1 MTESAVA
8 AEPSRAVGTPRSPG
22 TVIVLALITFGIYG
36 LVWYPR
42 NFAELKAYRGKGV
55 GGLGGLLLLFVMV
68 SPFLLP
74 SYVGEMYKED
84 GREAPVSGIT
94 GLWNFVPLV
103 GLIIYISKVQ
113 GALSRFWES
122 KSG

>member
-1 MTESAVA
+1 MTESAA
-8 AEPSRAVGTPRSPG
+8 AAPSSRPLGTPRSPG

-36 LVWYPR
+36 LIWYPR

-55 GGLGGLLLLFVMV
+55 GGLGGLLLLFVFV

-74 SYVGEMYKED
+74 SYVGELYKED
-84 GREAPVSGIT
+84 GKEAPVGAAT

-103 GLIIYISKVQ
+103 GLILYISKVQ

>member
-1 MTESAVA
+1 MTESAATA
-8 AEPSRAVGTPRSPG
+8 APSREVGTPRSPG
-22 TVIVLALITFGIYG
+22 TVILLALITFGIYG
-36 LVWYPR
+36 LIWYPR
-42 NFAELKAYRGKGV
+42 NFGELKAYRGKGV
-55 GGLGGLLLLFVMV
+55 GAIGGLLLLFVMV

-74 SYVGEMYKED
+74 QYVGELYKED
-84 GREAPVSGIT
+84 GREAPVSAAT

-103 GLIIYISKVQ
+103 GLILYISKVQ